1 MSSTAARSTTSAM
14 SSVAFRTTTTSFLF
28 GFFVLLDRYSER
40 TILGLL
46 SFYLINK
53 VFFSFKVLIVNFGGI
68 VFSVV
73 RLDLEHWMWCILFG
87 VGSILWG
94 QLVICIPTVYF
105 KRFIFSFRFCF
116 PKRSTTTPNSQPMNS
131 AVNQDP
137 GVVDE
142 DYLEDDKRNDE
153 EIEKEIEEGFLN
165 SPDVMWLR
173 GANRIASQHQVVQTY
188 QQKLD
193 EDDIVLHI

>member
-1 MSSTAARSTTSAM
+1 
-14 SSVAFRTTTTSFLF
+14 
-28 GFFVLLDRYSER
+28 
-40 TILGLL
+40 
-46 SFYLINK
+46 
-53 VFFSFKVLIVNFGGI
+53 
-68 VFSVV
+68 
-73 RLDLEHWMWCILFG
+73 
-87 VGSILWG
+87 
-94 QLVICIPTVYF
+94 
-105 KRFIFSFRFCF
+105 
-116 PKRSTTTPNSQPMNS
+116 MNY

-165 SPDVMWLR
+165 SSDVMWLR
-173 GANRIASQHQVVQTY
+173 GANRVASQLQVVQTY